1 MRLLRSLFWRNG
13 SSVNFRSDAYWIRRY
28 ETGGTSGTGSYGRL
42 AEYKAGVINSLV
54 RERAVRSVVEFG
66 SGDGNQCSLL
76 DIDSYLGVDISP
88 AAIAACRARFVDR
101 PGWTFL
107 TLDDWKAAP
116 RISDMA
122 MSLDV
127 IYHLVEDEVFVD
139 YMARLFDAAERFV
152 LIYSSDA
159 EMPSRAL
166 HVRHRRY
173 SDWVATA
180 RPDFALLQK
189 FEQPYPMTERSDP
202 KQTSFA
208 HFKLFGR
215 RDAAPIEESA

>member
-1 MRLLRSLFWRNG
+1 MRFLRSLFWRNAA
-13 SSVNFRSDAYWIRRY
+13 SVNFRSGSYWVRRY
-28 ETGGTSGTGSYGRL
+28 ETGGTSGSGSYGRL
-42 AEYKAGVINSLV
+42 AEYKAGVINSLA
-54 RERAVRSVVEFG
+54 REWAVRSVVEFG

-88 AAIAACRARFVDR
+88 AVIAACRARFVDR

-116 RISDMA
+116 RVADMA

-127 IYHLVEDEVFVD
+127 IYHLVEDDVFGD
-139 YMARLFDAAERFV
+139 YMARLFDAADRFV

-159 EMPSRAL
+159 EMPSRAH

-173 SDWVATA
+173 SDWITA
-180 RPDFALLQK
+180 VRPDFALLQS
-189 FEQPYPMTERSDP
+189 FNHPYPMTERSDP

-215 RDAAPIEESA
+215 CDAAPLEGSA